1 MTVEAYPPLARRR
14 MERLEL
20 IWEERPGLL
29 GWLTTV
35 DHKRIGLLYFFTSLV
50 FFGAGGIEALL
61 IRTQLAGPNG
71 TVLSPEAYNQVMT
84 MHGVTMIFLFV
95 IPMTTGAFGNY
106 LLPLMLGARDLAFP
120 RLNALSYWLFLGS
133 GIFIYAGLL
142 LRKAPDCG
150 WFCYAPL
157 NTKDYDPGL
166 NADFYALGL
175 IFNSMATTAG
185 ALNFIVTIFKLRAP
199 GMSFNRMPLFV
210 FAILAVSLSL
220 IFALPALTTDLV
232 FLELQRKVG
241 FHFFDVAHGGD
252 ALLWQHLF
260 WLFGHP
266 EVYIIILP
274 AMGIAT
280 SIIPTFAQRKMIA
293 FPLVALA
300 ELLVAFIGFGV
311 WGHHMFATG
320 LPVGALIF
328 FAAASMMVVIPSAI
342 QIFAWLFTVNLGRP
356 DFRAPLLFI
365 GGFIALFVIGGLS
378 GIMFAAIPFDQAAT
392 DTYFVVAHFHFI
404 IFGAAVFPILGGMY
418 YWFPKVTGRM
428 YHERLAQASFW
439 VTFLGTMLTFFPMH
453 IVGLLGMTR
462 RVYTYNQGFGWDA
475 YNLSE
480 SIGSFVL
487 AAGLLLIFAN
497 LLWSR
502 FRGAVAG
509 SDPFHGGTLEW
520 TTTSPPPP
528 YNFAVIPTVTSP
540 YPNWDP
546 VDRQADLAR
555 LEQGVLTLEQGHETQ
570 ATTVRDGY
578 LDEILEMPA
587 ESPWPIVLA
596 AAVTIVFVMLLTTHF
611 VVAGVFVGVAALV
624 LAAWHAGE
632 PPAR

>member
-1 MTVEAYPPLARRR
+1 MTVEAYPTLARRR

-35 DHKRIGLLYFFTSLV
+35 DHKRIGLLYFFTSLM

-175 IFNSMATTAG
+175 IFNGMATTAG

-252 ALLWQHLF
+252 PLLWQHLF

-428 YHERLAQASFW
+428 YHERLAQTSFW

-509 SDPFHGGTLEW
+509 PDPFHGGTLEW

-546 VDRQADLAR
+546 VDRQADLRR

-596 AAVTIVFVMLLTTHF
+596 AAVTVVFVMLLTTHF
-611 VVAGVFVGVAALV
+611 VIAGVFVGIAALV

-632 PPAR
+632 PPAA